1 MVDVVAQ
8 LHGGPEGE
16 PRGAEV
22 LDEVG
27 LGAWR
32 AGQVLDVHG
41 AEEPDGPD
49 GSCDELDGGSLLNDH
64 GGS

>member
-1 MVDVVAQ
+1 MVDGVAQ
-8 LHGGPEGE
+8 QHGGLEDE
-16 PRGAEV
+16 PRGVEV

-32 AGQVLDVHG
+32 AGQALDVHG

-49 GSCDELDGGSLLNDH
+49 GSCDEQGGGSLLNDH

>member
-1 MVDVVAQ
+1 MVDGVAQ

-16 PRGAEV
+16 PRGAKV

-41 AEEPDGPD
+41 AEELDGPD
-49 GSCDELDGGSLLNDH
+49 GSCDERGGGSLLNDH

>member
-1 MVDVVAQ
+1 MAQ
-8 LHGGPEGE
+8 LHGGLEGE

-32 AGQVLDVHG
+32 AGQALDVHG
-41 AEEPDGPD
+41 AQEPDGPD
-49 GSCDELDGGSLLNDH
+49 GSCDEQGDGGSLQNDR